1 MIGAIREGSHENLH
15 TNTRRRGQAVA
26 TQRNGRQ
33 AVRNGGPGVP
43 GWALFLAGVVVG
55 LILFAFASRHLPSLR
70 RNDQPQA
77 NPNAVAQQGSAPGIA
92 GSSAESS
99 ASQFDFYKVLPEK
112 EVVIP
117 NAELSAMAKAE
128 QQKAAATNN
137 GGTSAPAGAVADT
150 PASGSGGYVLQVG
163 SYPDAG
169 KAEAMKAQL
178 ALQGF
183 TAHVQSIT
191 LDGKTW
197 NRVQIGPFAS
207 ATQLQ
212 AVQKQLTG
220 VGIHAIPLKEK

>member
-1 MIGAIREGSHENLH
+1 M
-15 TNTRRRGQAVA
+15 A

-33 AVRNGGPGVP
+33 AVRNGGSGIP
-43 GWALFLAGVVVG
+43 GWGLFLAGVVVG
-55 LILFAFASRHLPSLR
+55 LIVMGFVAWRGLIPSLR
-70 RNDQPQA
+70 RTDQPLA
-77 NPNAVAQQGSAPGIA
+77 NPNAIAQQGSSPGIA
-92 GSSAESS
+92 ASSAASTN

-128 QQKAAATNN
+128 QQQAAAANN
-137 GGTSAPAGAVADT
+137 AGSTAADGATVAQGD
-150 PASGSGGYVLQVG
+150 YVLQVG
-163 SYPDAG
+163 SYPSADSAD
-169 KAEAMKAQL
+169 AMKAKL

-183 TAHVQSIT
+183 TAHVQAIT

-212 AVQKQLTG
+212 DVQARLSAA
-220 VGIHAIPLKEK
+220 GIHSIPMKEK